1 MVRACKLDLIRHCR
15 NAELG
20 DGRKIACLNEHMAD
34 LTVRCRTALKVTA
47 PIR

>member
-1 MVRACKLDLIRHCR
+1 MLRACKLDLVRHCG
-15 NAELG
+15 NVAVG
-20 DGRKIACLNEHMAD
+20 DGRKLACLNENAPR